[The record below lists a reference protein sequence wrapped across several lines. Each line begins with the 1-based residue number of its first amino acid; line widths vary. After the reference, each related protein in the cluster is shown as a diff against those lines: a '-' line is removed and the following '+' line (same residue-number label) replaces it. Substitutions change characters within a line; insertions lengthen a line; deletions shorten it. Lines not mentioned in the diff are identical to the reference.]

1 MKIICSKS
9 VYFHYVNIV
18 SKAVS
23 TKTTM
28 DILECILIE
37 AFDGCIKLTANDTE
51 LGIETVIE
59 GDIITPGKIAL
70 EAKLFSEIIKKI
82 PDNDVILETE
92 ENGNTSI
99 RCEQIHC
106 NII

>member
-1 MKIICSKS
+1 MKIICPKS
-9 VYFHYVNIV
+9 QFLHGVTIV

-51 LGIETVIE
+51 LGIETTID
-59 GDIITPGKIAL
+59 GDIISPGKIAL
-70 EAKLFSEIIKKI
+70 EAKLFLKSLK
-82 PDNDVILETE
+82 N
-92 ENGNTSI
+92 S
-99 RCEQIHC
+99 
-106 NII
+106 

>member
-1 MKIICSKS
+1 MKIICPKS
-9 VYFHYVNIV
+9 QFLHGVTIV

-70 EAKLFSEIIKKI
+70 EEKFFK
-82 PDNDVILETE
+82 
-92 ENGNTSI
+92 
-99 RCEQIHC
+99 
-106 NII
+106 